1 MSMTETDQREPART
15 PRKRKR
21 QPARGMSGLRVIAR
35 RVHFLAGVV
44 VSPFLV
50 VLSLTGLVYVF
61 SPQIHDSLYQSQLY
75 VNRVGTTPRPV
86 SDQVRAALNAH
97 PEATLQQ
104 VITSPDPNRTTR
116 VVLSV
121 PGLKGSGDAGQART
135 VFVDPYTNYI
145 NGELTTVGNRL
156 PANTWLRDLH
166 SNLHLGEPG
175 RWYAELCASWLPVV
189 VLGGL
194 VLWLAQ
200 SRRRKRNRELLI
212 PSRKTKGA
220 WQRLR
225 GVHGALGLWM
235 SLGLVVIAI
244 SGLLIS
250 QFAGGRASQEND
262 PMRLHAPTLAASP
275 VVVPDGIEPIGVDR
289 VLAIA
294 RAQGLRGE
302 LLVTA
307 PDRPGA
313 VYTVME
319 RAAGIPLQRDNIS
332 IDPFTGDV
340 TEHIGWD
347 DYSFLAKVTSVAAE
361 FHTGTLFGLAN
372 QIVLTALVTGLL
384 VLIGLGYRM
393 WWVRSPYKGR
403 WKALPTAAWKQLS
416 MPMVALSFLVLVAI
430 TWVLP
435 VFGASLLVFLALD
448 ACLTA
453 LQRKKKPVPRLR
465 T

>member
-1 MSMTETDQREPART
+1 MSTTTETRP
-15 PRKRKR
+15 PGKRKK
-21 QPARGMSGLRVIAR
+21 QPARGMTGLRVIAR
-35 RVHFLAGVV
+35 RVHFMAGIV

-61 SPQIHDSLYQSQLY
+61 SPQIHDNLYHSQLY
-75 VNRVGTTPRPV
+75 VNEVGATPKPV
-86 SDQVRAALNAH
+86 SEQVRAAMTAH
-97 PEATLQQ
+97 PEAALRQ
-104 VITSPDPNRTTR
+104 VITSPAPDRTTR

-121 PGLKGSGDAGQART
+121 PGLPGGDDGQART
-135 VFVDPYTNYI
+135 VFVDPYTGYI
-145 NGELTTVGNRL
+145 NGELTTAGNRM

-175 RWYAELCASWLPVV
+175 RWYAELCASWLPVI

-200 SRRRKRNRELLI
+200 SRRRRRTRDLFV
-212 PSRKTKGA
+212 PPRKTKGG
-220 WQRLR
+220 WLRLR
-225 GVHGALGLWM
+225 GLHGPLGLWL
-235 SLGLVVIAI
+235 SAGLVVIAV

-250 QFAGGRASQEND
+250 QFTGGRDSQEND
-262 PMRLHAPTLAASP
+262 PMRLRAPTLAAAP
-275 VVVPDGIEPIGVDR
+275 VVVPEGVEPIGVDR
-289 VLAIA
+289 VLEIA
-294 RAQGLRGE
+294 KSQGLHGE

-307 PDRPGA
+307 PARAGA

-332 IDPFTGDV
+332 IDPFTGEV

-347 DYSFLAKVTSVAAE
+347 DYSFLAKLTSVAAE

-372 QIVLTALVTGLL
+372 QIVLTVLVTGLL

-393 WWVRSPYKGR
+393 WWVRSPYRGK

-416 MPMVALSFLVLVAI
+416 LPMAALGFLAIVAL

-435 VFGASLLVFLALD
+435 VFGASLLVFLAVD
-448 ACLTA
+448 AGISA
-453 LQRKKKPVPRLR
+453 LQRRKKPVPRA

>member
-1 MSMTETDQREPART
+1 MSTTTETRT
-15 PRKRKR
+15 PGKRKK
-21 QPARGMSGLRVIAR
+21 QPARGMNGLRVIAR
-35 RVHFLAGVV
+35 RVHFMAGIV

-61 SPQIHDSLYQSQLY
+61 SPQIHDNLYHSQLY
-75 VNRVGTTPRPV
+75 VNEVGAAPKPV
-86 SDQVRAALNAH
+86 SEQVRAAMTAH
-97 PEATLQQ
+97 PEAVLRQ
-104 VITSPDPNRTTR
+104 VITSPEPDRTTR

-121 PGLKGSGDAGQART
+121 PGLAGTDDAGQART
-135 VFVDPYTNYI
+135 VFVDPYTGYI
-145 NGELTTVGNRL
+145 NGELTTAGNRM

-175 RWYAELCASWLPVV
+175 RWYAELCASWLPVI

-200 SRRRKRNRELLI
+200 SRRRTRTRDLFV
-212 PSRKTKGA
+212 PPRKTKGG
-220 WQRLR
+220 WLRLR
-225 GVHGALGLWM
+225 GLHGPLGLWL
-235 SLGLVVIAI
+235 SAGLVVIAV

-250 QFAGGRASQEND
+250 QFTGGRGSQDND
-262 PMRLHAPTLAASP
+262 PMRLRAPTLVAAP
-275 VVVPDGIEPIGVDR
+275 VAVPEGVEPIGVDR
-289 VLAIA
+289 VLEIA
-294 RAQGLRGE
+294 QAQGLHGE

-307 PDRPGA
+307 PARAGA

-332 IDPFTGDV
+332 VDPFTGEV

-347 DYSFLAKVTSVAAE
+347 DYSFLAKLTSVAAE

-372 QIVLTALVTGLL
+372 QIVLAVLVTGLL

-393 WWVRSPYKGR
+393 WWVRSPYKGK

-416 MPMVALSFLVLVAI
+416 LPMTAAGFLGIVAI

-435 VFGASLLVFLALD
+435 VFGASLLVFLAVD
-448 ACLTA
+448 AAISA
-453 LQRKKKPVPRLR
+453 LQRRKKPVPRAR
-465 T
+465 